1 MYYAYKKG
9 VPAMETFRPQLEFK
23 EIENAKERLQGV
35 IKETKLIFSHI
46 FSNESGNQ
54 VYIKPENLQTTGSF
68 KIRGAYN
75 KISKL
80 NNEGKQ
86 KGLIAASAG
95 NHAQG
100 VAYAAQKL
108 GTPAVIVMPKTTP
121 LIKVEATKNY
131 GAEVILHGDCYDE
144 ACAHAKELEREKG
157 YIFIHPFDDLDVIAG
172 QGTIGIEILEELK
185 DADYIL
191 AAVGGGGLISG
202 IAVAAKSINPN
213 IKVIGV
219 EPEGSP
225 SMKLSVDSNRIIDL
239 DSVKT
244 IADGAAV
251 KKPGDTTYALTKGY
265 VDEIITVSDYE
276 LMEAFL
282 ILLEKHKIIAENA
295 GVLPLAGLKRITEK
309 DKKVVC
315 VVSGGNIDVL
325 TISSLINRGLV
336 SRGRIFCFT
345 MELPDKPGQLMKV
358 TEILARNN
366 ANIIKL
372 DHNQYKTLYR
382 FMQVQLEVTVETNGH
397 EHVAS
402 IIDDFHKEGFTI
414 NKVY

>member
-1 MYYAYKKG
+1 
-9 VPAMETFRPQLEFK
+9 METSRINLDFR

-35 IKETKLIFSHI
+35 IKDTKLIYSHI
-46 FSNESGNQ
+46 FSSESGNH

-80 NNEGKQ
+80 NSIGKQ

-100 VAYAAQKL
+100 VAFAAHKL

-121 LIKVEATKNY
+121 LIKVEATRSY
-131 GAEVILHGDCYDE
+131 GVEVILHGDCYDE
-144 ACAHAKELEREKG
+144 ACAHARELEKEKG

-172 QGTIGIEILEELK
+172 QGTIAIEVLEELK

-202 IAVAAKSINPN
+202 IAVAAKAINPN

-225 SMKLSVDSNRIIDL
+225 SMKLSIDSNRIIDI

-251 KKPGDTTYALTKGY
+251 KRPGENTFALIKEY

-282 ILLEKHKIIAENA
+282 VLLEKHKIIAENA
-295 GVLPLAGLKRITEK
+295 GVLPLAGLKRIAEK

-336 SRGRIFCFT
+336 SRGRVFCFT